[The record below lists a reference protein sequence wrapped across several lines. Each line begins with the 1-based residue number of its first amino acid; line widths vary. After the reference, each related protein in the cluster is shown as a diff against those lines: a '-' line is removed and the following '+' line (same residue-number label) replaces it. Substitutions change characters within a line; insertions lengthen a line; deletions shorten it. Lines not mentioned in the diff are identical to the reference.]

1 MRVELPFLADGIEG
15 GDVVQVLV
23 HEGDHVTAGQAL
35 LELETDKATVP
46 VPAPSAGKVA
56 RVLVRQGDHLKVGQ
70 ALVELEGDG
79 GAPSQ
84 QSGAPATQE
93 SKQPAAAPSDKSAA
107 ASQSAPSPQ
116 PPPAVEAAHAK
127 AVEER
132 EKPPAQASAPP
143 LQETAPSRKTEPPT
157 QEPAHSEQTDGPAS
171 AGAGI
176 AAPPSVRR
184 LARELGVDLA
194 QVRGSEAGGRITAED
209 VKTYVRER
217 TRRSGAPSGKDG
229 HGGNVFTTMYGS
241 ERREAVSS
249 LRRKIAATVTQ
260 AWTTIPHV
268 HQFQDA
274 DITDLLALHK
284 RYAPQF
290 KQKGATLT
298 LTSLFLKAVTHALK
312 LYPQFN
318 ATIDLANGEII
329 YKDYYNIGVA
339 VDTPA
344 GLIVPVVHHV
354 DRKDLVQISLELA
367 DLADRTRKR
376 EVKLEEL
383 RGATFTVSNMGGLGA
398 GPFTPII
405 LPPQVAILGVGKG
418 RRLPVYRDG
427 QFVPRMMLPI
437 CVAYDHRLID
447 GADGAR
453 FTNEIVKVLEDFQA
467 MFLGL

>member
-1 MRVELPFLADGIEG
+1 MKVELPFLAEGVEG

-23 HEGDHVTAGQAL
+23 KEGDQVAAGQAL
-35 LELETDKATVP
+35 IEIETDKATVP

-56 RVLVRQGDHLKVGQ
+56 KVLVKQGDHLKVGQ
-70 ALVELEGDG
+70 AVVDLDG
-79 GAPSQ
+79 GGQEPQTQPPSNKDVPKQ
-84 QSGAPATQE
+84 HARQARRPAEPEPQ
-93 SKQPAAAPSDKSAA
+93 
-107 ASQSAPSPQ
+107 PSPE
-116 PPPAVEAAHAK
+116 VEAAHAEE
-127 AVEER
+127 VERKEQS
-132 EKPPAQASAPP
+132 PAQAKRPHTPEAGHR
-143 LQETAPSRKTEPPT
+143 A
-157 QEPAHSEQTDGPAS
+157 EPADQAALPHKNEEKEEPVS

-184 LARELGVDLA
+184 LARELGVDLR
-194 QVRGSEAGGRITAED
+194 QVKGSEAGGRITAED
-209 VKTYVRER
+209 VKTFVRER
-217 TRRSGAPSGKDG
+217 TRRSGHSGTDG
-229 HGGNVFTTMYGS
+229 AKQGANVFTTMYGN
-241 ERREAVSS
+241 ERREPIPS

-274 DITDLLALHK
+274 DITDLQALHK

-290 KQKGATLT
+290 KEKGATLT

-318 ATIDLANGEII
+318 ASIDLASGEII

-344 GLIVPVVHHV
+344 GLIVPVVHDV

-367 DLADRTRKR
+367 DLAERTRKR
-376 EVKLEEL
+376 EIKIEEL

-405 LPPQVAILGVGKG
+405 LPPQVGILGVGKG
-418 RRLPVYRDG
+418 RRMPVYRDG
-427 QFVPRMMLPI
+427 QFVPRLVLPL

-453 FTNEIVKVLEDFQA
+453 FTNEIVRVLEDFQA

>member
-1 MRVELPFLADGIEG
+1 MKVELPFLADGVEG

-23 HEGDHVTAGQAL
+23 HEGDQVTEGQAL

-46 VPAPSAGKVA
+46 VPAPAAGKVA

-79 GAPSQ
+79 GAPSHK
-84 QSGAPATQE
+84 GTAAKTAE
-93 SKQPAAAPSDKSAA
+93 SKQPAAAPAREA
-107 ASQSAPSPQ
+107 APSPQ

-132 EKPPAQASAPP
+132 EKPPAQSSVSPPPAATPSSKAEPPIQESAPAE
-143 LQETAPSRKTEPPT
+143 QAERTAST
-157 QEPAHSEQTDGPAS
+157 
-171 AGAGI
+171 GAGI

-184 LARELGVDLA
+184 LARELGVEL
-194 QVRGSEAGGRITAED
+194 VHVKGSEAGGRITAED

-217 TRRSGAPSGKDG
+217 TRRSTPPGKDG
-229 HGGNVFTTMYGS
+229 HETGGNVFTTMYGT
-241 ERREAVSS
+241 ERREAIPS

-298 LTSLFLKAVTHALK
+298 LTSLFLKAVTHVLK
-312 LYPQFN
+312 LYPHFN
-318 ATIDLANGEII
+318 ATIDLTNGEII

-367 DLADRTRKR
+367 DLAERTRKR

-418 RRLPVYRDG
+418 RRTPVYRDG
-427 QFVPRMMLPI
+427 QFVPRMMLPL